1 MMTCKMA
8 SANAPSVPGRTGS
21 HTSARAV
28 SESAMRPDVDH
39 LQAGILRV

>member
-28 SESAMRPDVDH
+28 SESARGRMSTD